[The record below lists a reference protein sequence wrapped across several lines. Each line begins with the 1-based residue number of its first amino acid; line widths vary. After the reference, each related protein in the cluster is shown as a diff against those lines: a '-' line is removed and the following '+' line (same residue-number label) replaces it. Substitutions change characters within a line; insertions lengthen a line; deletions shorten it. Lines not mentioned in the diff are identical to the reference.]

1 MAAADRQPDA
11 DEEQHPEQAAADELP
26 AGREQD
32 DLARPHD
39 LLQVDLQPDHEQHE
53 DQAEL
58 GDDADRF
65 LRLDPA
71 HAEWTNAKAGDKVG
85 QDQRLPG
92 EMGKQAQHPGK
103 QDAESDVANELVH
116 ARLVRFA
123 AP

>member
-1 MAAADRQPDA
+1 MAVKDA
-11 DEEQHPEQAAADELP
+11 EQAAAEKLA

-32 DLARPHD
+32 HLAGAHD
-39 LLQVDLQPDHEQHE
+39 LLQIDLQPDHEQHE

-58 GDDADRF
+58 GDDGNGF

-71 HAEWTNAKAGDKVG
+71 GAEWTYAEAGDKVG
-85 QDQRLPG
+85 QDQGLPG
-92 EMGKQAQHPGK
+92 EMGEQAQHPGK
-103 QDAESDVANELVH
+103 QDTESNVANELVH